1 MSTNIQL
8 LSSIIVL
15 SIKHK
20 KTRDNIKELNVT
32 HNNASFLSIISK
44 PPKIYLCHIS
54 QRKAW
59 YLDILRS
66 WKCWRFV
73 WKITETETID
83 CFTNYLLISFLLID
97 WTTHWLIVSV
107 VIYWPNRFKSS
118 LPNIDIGCL
127 VTDCFI

>member
-32 HNNASFLSIISK
+32 HNHASFLSIISK
-44 PPKIYLCHIS
+44 PPKIYLLSYITKKSMIS
-54 QRKAW
+54 W
-59 YLDILRS
+59 YLRS